1 MSHFCGYE
9 LIYIYIWLDKV
20 SENIIPVLTCL
31 NALTLSHNLKYA
43 VIREIYAFVLLEIV
57 SIVVNQWILAQNSDI
72 RKAFDV
78 GV

>member
-1 MSHFCGYE
+1 MSQ
-9 LIYIYIWLDKV
+9 V